1 MIDIN
6 YELSKLSNTYEYPYA
21 LSISYGLV
29 EWDGISDIETLI
41 SEADSLMYENKLK
54 NKSTLN

>member
-1 MIDIN
+1 
-6 YELSKLSNTYEYPYA
+6 
-21 LSISYGLV
+21 SYGLV

-41 SEADSLMYENKLK
+41 SKADSLMYENKLK

>member
-1 MIDIN
+1 
-6 YELSKLSNTYEYPYA
+6 SNTDEYPYA

-41 SEADSLMYENKLK
+41 SKADSLMYENKLK